1 MQYAAN
7 SCPKAARYGYV
18 KAWTP
23 LLDQPLQG
31 PVWLR
36 SSNHKLPDMVFDL
49 HGLVDVEVSTRI
61 DSVNGG
67 IRASVEDAPD
77 APISRVILHMQGG
90 KKGLIVNSRNIC
102 VKRGRNRANVVGLG
116 QNGKRFKNKTVMQV
130 RCGNK
135 RKAKRSSHRR
145 ARVARASA
153 AG

>member
-1 MQYAAN
+1 
-7 SCPKAARYGYV
+7 ARYGYI

-23 LLDQPLQG
+23 LLDEPLQG

-49 HGLVDVEVSTRI
+49 RGLVNVEVATRI
-61 DSVNGG
+61 DSVHGG
-67 IRASVEDAPD
+67 IRATVEDAPD

-90 KKGLIVNSRNIC
+90 KKGLIVNSRNLC
-102 VKRGRNRANVVGLG
+102 FKPGRNRANVRGLG
-116 QNGKRFKNKTVMQV
+116 QNGKQFADRALMQT
-130 RCGNK
+130 RCSKARKHK
-135 RKAKRSSHRR
+135 RHHRRGGR